1 MEYEA
6 WEISC
11 PQSSPNRSF
20 RVATWVA
27 QDMKKEAKRQKGED
41 PDEVQGQEKLG
52 FFSTNKSAHSSSFLL
67 LLAGRTEK

>member
-1 MEYEA
+1 M
-6 WEISC
+6 
-11 PQSSPNRSF
+11 
-20 RVATWVA
+20 ATWVA
-27 QDMKKEAKRQKGED
+27 QDMKKEAQRQKGED